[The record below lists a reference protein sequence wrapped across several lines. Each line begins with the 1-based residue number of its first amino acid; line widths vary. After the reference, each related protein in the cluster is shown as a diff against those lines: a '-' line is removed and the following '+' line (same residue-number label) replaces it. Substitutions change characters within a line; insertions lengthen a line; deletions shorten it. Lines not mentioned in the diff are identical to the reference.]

1 MVWWRVVFVQRE
13 VVFVQREVVFVQR
26 EVVFKEWP
34 PTFNPVGT
42 K

>member
-1 MVWWRVVFVQRE
+1 MVWWR

>member
-1 MVWWRVVFVQRE
+1 